1 MDLKK
6 VKKISLWTSIAS
18 FFTAFIGSLVPVI
31 YVQYLAVIALYF
43 VFLPSLGTLIYS
55 AIRLRREDK
64 SNFSVTLGKNRNP
77 QLFKSEEP
85 KPEQ

>member
-6 VKKISLWTSIAS
+6 VKEISLWTSITS
-18 FFTAFIGSLVPVI
+18 FFTALIGSLVPVI

-85 KPEQ
+85 KSEQ